1 MLRRNADKELLKLYK
16 SVAVQHVD
24 NVLQITCPIKRAN
37 ILYRFITHMRERVS
51 ISDRDSLWLWSVDM
65 GWHNNGGYSD
75 TIIQMINEIVGTSK
89 EELDYVKAN

>member
-1 MLRRNADKELLKLYK
+1 MLRRNADKELLKLFK

-37 ILYRFITHMRERVS
+37 ILYRFIAHMRERVT
-51 ISDRDSLWLWSVDM
+51 ISERDSLWLWSEDM
-65 GWHNNGGYSD
+65 GFREHGGYTD
-75 TIIQMINEIVGTSK
+75 TIIEMINEIIGTSK